1 MSSEAATPDA
11 GASAPSPHPQR
22 SVDVSGADWPGR
34 LEPTGEPEIDAAL
47 DVLADVP
54 ATALDGHVAV
64 FEDVHALLRE
74 SLEASEHLAAADA
87 LPEDDA

>member
-11 GASAPSPHPQR
+11 GTSAQIPHLQR
-22 SVDVSGADWPGR
+22 SIDVSGADWPER

-54 ATALDGHVAV
+54 SSALDGHVAV
-64 FEDVHALLRE
+64 FENVHSLLRE
-74 SLEASEHLAAADA
+74 SLEASEHLATEDA
-87 LPEDDA
+87 LPENDA